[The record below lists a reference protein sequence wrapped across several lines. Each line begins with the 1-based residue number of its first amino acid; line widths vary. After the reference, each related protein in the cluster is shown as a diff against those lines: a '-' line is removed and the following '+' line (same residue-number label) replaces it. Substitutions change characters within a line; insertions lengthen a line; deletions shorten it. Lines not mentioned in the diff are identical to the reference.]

1 MSETPELEVKDPTAP
16 SQDNSE
22 AVVQSARIM
31 FTTLN
36 AVYTLHNPAE
46 VRVNGIDGEKC
57 VHCSIIA
64 GRVVEYPCPTVNLL
78 LRDMVTE
85 DEETP
90 AA

>member
-1 MSETPELEVKDPTAP
+1 MSET
-16 SQDNSE
+16 N
-22 AVVQSARIM
+22 AVAETARIM

-36 AVYTLHNPAE
+36 AVYSLHSAAE
-46 VRVNGIDGEKC
+46 TRVNGIDGEKC

-78 LRDMVTE
+78 LRDMVSE
-85 DEETP
+85 NEETP

>member
-1 MSETPELEVKDPTAP
+1 MSETPELE
-16 SQDNSE
+16 
-22 AVVQSARIM
+22 SARIM

-64 GRVVEYPCPTVNLL
+64 GRVVEYPCPTAHLL
-78 LRDMVTE
+78 LRDMVAE